1 MFRQE
6 EVNVR
11 EENKQLFWMN
21 TPASRWGGG
30 GSSSAQTGELGES
43 RPQSRQAQVQR

>member
-11 EENKQLFWMN
+11 KENKQLFWMH
-21 TPASRWGGG
+21 TPVSRWGE
-30 GSSSAQTGELGES
+30 GSLLSAQTGELGES
-43 RPQSRQAQVQR
+43 